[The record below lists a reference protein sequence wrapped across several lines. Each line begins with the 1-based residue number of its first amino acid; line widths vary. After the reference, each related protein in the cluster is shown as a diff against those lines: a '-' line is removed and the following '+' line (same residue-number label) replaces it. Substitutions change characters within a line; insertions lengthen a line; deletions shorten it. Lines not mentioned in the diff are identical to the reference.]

1 MFTAGRRREA
11 GMLDASTSGSAN
23 SSAFDAAAPAAARVA
38 DFDAVRLPRRR
49 IRLAAFQQLLRQQSL
64 RWFAVLGAL
73 ELVLLLLA
81 PWLAVETR
89 FHADPEGLAAAHGE
103 LPLHAAV
110 FAAVV
115 WLTMLALGLYQR
127 HRRDIRGAAPGT
139 VARAVLAIGVGAVA
153 LMTLYFL
160 LPATEVGRGVLALS
174 LLYGLLLILLS
185 RMTFWR
191 LVGDAR
197 LKRRALFLGAGSNA
211 ATALRR
217 MRREQDMR
225 SATVVGFVPMPGDRI
240 SIAEDELLQPAS
252 SVTRLAFRRG
262 IDEIV
267 VAADDRRG
275 GLPMA
280 DLMTSRLSGI
290 DVIELESFCERETG
304 KITLELINPSWF
316 VFSPVGNGS
325 VARRIV
331 KRGFDLAAAIGL
343 LLVAWPFMLLVALA
357 IRLESPGPVLYR
369 QERVGRNDSRFQL
382 MKFRSMRTDAE
393 HGGAR
398 FATVNDDRVTRV
410 GRFIRKVRLDEF
422 PQLWNVLRGEMS
434 IVGPR
439 PERPQFVDQFKQRI
453 PYYGLRH
460 CVAPGLTGWAQL
472 RYPYGAS
479 EEDAIEKLR
488 YDLFYV
494 KNHGFQF
501 DLMVLLQTVEVVLF
515 GRGGR

>member
-1 MFTAGRRREA
+1 
-11 GMLDASTSGSAN
+11 MLDASASRSGQGAYEPAGATPSA
-23 SSAFDAAAPAAARVA
+23 AG
-38 DFDAVRLPRRR
+38 FDAVRLPRRR

-64 RWFAVLGAL
+64 RWFAVLAVV

-89 FHADPEGLAAAHGE
+89 FFGEPEGLAAAHDE

-110 FAAVV
+110 FGAVV

-127 HRRDIRGAAPGT
+127 HRRDVRGAGPGT
-139 VARAVLAIGVGAVA
+139 IARMVLATAVGAVA
-153 LMTLYFL
+153 LMALYFL

-174 LLYGLLLILLS
+174 LLYGLLMMLLS

-197 LKRRALFLGAGSNA
+197 LKRRALFLGAGRNA

-225 SATVVGFVPMPGDRI
+225 SATVVGFVPMPGDRV
-240 SIAEDELLQPAS
+240 AVGDEELVS
-252 SVTRLAFRRG
+252 SPTNLTRLAFRRG

-267 VAADDRRG
+267 VATDDRRG

-280 DLMTSRLSGI
+280 ELMTCRLSGI

-382 MKFRSMRTDAE
+382 VKFRSMRTDAE
-393 HGGAR
+393 LGGAR
-398 FATVNDDRVTRV
+398 FAALNDDRVTRV
-410 GRFIRKVRLDEF
+410 GRFIRKVRLDEL

-434 IVGPR
+434 VVGPR
-439 PERPQFVDQFKQRI
+439 PERPQFVEQFKQRI

-479 EEDAIEKLR
+479 EADAIEKLR